1 MFINM
6 CIYIYIYIYTYSN
19 IYFETTYVKIMRQG
33 GDHLKKVILIG
44 TDGTI
49 LWGINCFLS
58 LHQLPGLDTLTV
70 GAIPYLYCLSPM
82 CVLVK
87 RVQPHNP
94 MCG

>member
-6 CIYIYIYIYTYSN
+6 CIYIYIHIPIYTSKQPML
-19 IYFETTYVKIMRQG
+19 KIMRQG